1 MAGHRERGEAAITVY
16 VGTFPD
22 RLLRCYPYRGDAVI
36 AMISDESLVVIDR
49 LMASDLFLVN
59 HFLIGR
65 VLLFVYIYIW
75 NIFFFGEETFE
86 RSGDSSEEEKK
97 KVKKK

>member
-1 MAGHRERGEAAITVY
+1 MTKFWTAFTLLLRPLLLSFNVVPLIKGVRVVGRSQEKGGRGGAAITVY

-49 LMASDLFLVN
+49 LMASDLF
-59 HFLIGR
+59 
-65 VLLFVYIYIW
+65 W
-75 NIFFFGEETFE
+75 
-86 RSGDSSEEEKK
+86 
-97 KVKKK
+97 

>member
-1 MAGHRERGEAAITVY
+1 MTKFWTAFTLLFHPLLIILQCCAIDKRGRGCWPVAGKGGKAAITVY

-49 LMASDLFLVN
+49 LMASDLF
-59 HFLIGR
+59 
-65 VLLFVYIYIW
+65 W
-75 NIFFFGEETFE
+75 
-86 RSGDSSEEEKK
+86 
-97 KVKKK
+97 

>member
-1 MAGHRERGEAAITVY
+1 MTKFWTAFTLLLHPLLLSFNVVPLIKGVGVVGRSRGKGGKAVITVY

-49 LMASDLFLVN
+49 LMASDLF
-59 HFLIGR
+59 
-65 VLLFVYIYIW
+65 W
-75 NIFFFGEETFE
+75 
-86 RSGDSSEEEKK
+86 
-97 KVKKK
+97 